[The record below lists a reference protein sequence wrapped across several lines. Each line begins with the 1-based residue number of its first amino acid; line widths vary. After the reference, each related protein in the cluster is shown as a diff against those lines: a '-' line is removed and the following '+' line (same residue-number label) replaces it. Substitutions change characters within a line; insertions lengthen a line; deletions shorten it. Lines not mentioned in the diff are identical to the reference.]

1 MAGRTVV
8 SSPGRENDRAES
20 APPAVASSPTAEL
33 LVSLQ
38 RSAGNAAVSALIA
51 RDDATGT
58 APAPAPTPAPAPP
71 PDKTGIGS
79 PFAIGRFVAVAKKV
93 ETDWAK
99 LKPVDRAKAFAVAS
113 NAELTTAG
121 APAAKVKVKKMD
133 DLGRFSFST
142 WTLNLGKDA
151 FGAATPSSADIMDAA
166 DTVYHET
173 RHAEQWFRM
182 ARLQAG
188 KGWKAAK
195 IAIKLSI
202 PLKIAKAAEAAPLTG
217 TSLEASEASSWYE
230 SVYGSGAK
238 ARNKTLTDLSKVPA
252 QLEKAIAAL
261 AKLEKNPKATAK
273 QKEAAQKKVDELT
286 KKSEDT
292 DAAYHALPEEADAWA
307 VGADVQTEYI
317 LFDRI

>member
-1 MAGRTVV
+1 MAGRTAVT
-8 SSPGRENDRAES
+8 SPGRETDRVES
-20 APPAVASSPTAEL
+20 APPAVESSPAEV
-33 LVSLQ
+33 LVRLQ

-58 APAPAPTPAPAPP
+58 APAPVPVPAPP

-79 PFAIGRFVAVAKKV
+79 PFAIGRFVAAAKQV
-93 ETDWAK
+93 EANWAT

-113 NAELTTAG
+113 NAELTAAG
-121 APAAKVKVKKMD
+121 APAAKVKMKKMD

-142 WTLNLGKDA
+142 WTLTLGKDA
-151 FGAATPSSADIMDAA
+151 FAAAAPSSAEIMDAA

-188 KGWKAAK
+188 KGWKPAK
-195 IAIKLSI
+195 IAVKLSI
-202 PLKIAKAAEAAPLTG
+202 PLKIAKAAAAAPLTG
-217 TSLEASEASSWYE
+217 TSLEATEASAWFE
-230 SVYGSGAK
+230 SVYGTGAK
-238 ARNKTLTDLSKVPA
+238 ARGKTLTDLSKIPA

-261 AKLEKNPKATAK
+261 AKLEKNPKATEK
-273 QKEAAQKKVDELT
+273 QKEAARKKVEELT
-286 KKSEDT
+286 KKSEAV